1 MASRADRSLWH
12 ELKGK
17 DCASAVTATCQSL
30 DKTQSP
36 RRIRIARNHTLYE
49 GRPLAGL
56 DPAAYF
62 TRDELIHE
70 DFDSLRVNLARMLV
84 NAAHA
89 KIAGKQKPKT
99 QFVVNDG
106 DWSTKR
112 KAKKIERINEGIMLA
127 RQGPSSDA
135 WEECL
140 KAQLFAMVGDLG
152 AVKTTANVTDKR
164 IDIRAVPGWQLLV
177 DPVDAMGGQPLSLF
191 HVYPAD
197 KFKLA
202 DESPSKFRDGIIDS
216 ADLSDEPG
224 WASVFGRTSDVSR
237 VCLVREAWRL
247 QISART
253 KGRHAIAVGVEDLAD
268 GEEYTRDFFPFEFYV
283 WEQWLQGIYGTS
295 IVDSVYHLTM
305 EANAS
310 IERMSKAERVGSNQ
324 MVFVEEGTVKKEGLE
339 SNIAK
344 TIIEVQKGAM
354 SPTFNTPN
362 AISQSTVQWWQ
373 LLVGTSHD
381 VSGVSEM
388 SATGE
393 KQPGVNSAVGMRQLA
408 LLGTERFSVQWQA
421 YERRT
426 AVGQSRQ
433 NMACL
438 RELIAEIPGYK
449 VRLHGGDQMEELEAS
464 HFMLDDDMYVIQP
477 YPVSGVVNTPADR
490 QSLGDELYSQQ
501 IIGPTARAEIYSSK
515 DPESAISA
523 TNKWEQ
529 LISKYI
535 ESWLDAT
542 KESEQRG
549 AEGDPKAFRYR
560 PPIKWMPL
568 TDVIVQVAR
577 AWADAE
583 MDGCPDYNQQF
594 FIRFMGDCDR
604 YIEQMAAQ
612 QAARQQAMA
621 PPPVVPPMGGMPPE
635 VAAMGAPPGAP
646 IQ

>member
-1 MASRADRSLWH
+1 MARRIEPSLWH
-12 ELKGK
+12 ELRDDK
-17 DCASAVTATCQSL
+17 CASAVTATCQSL

-36 RRIRIARNHTLYE
+36 RRLRVVRNHSLYE

-70 DFDSLRVNLARMLV
+70 DFESLRVNLARMLV

-152 AVKTTANVTDKR
+152 AVKTTANVAEKR

-197 KFKLA
+197 KFKIA

-216 ADLSDEPG
+216 PDLSDEPG
-224 WASVFGRTSDVSR
+224 WAAVFGRTSDVSR

-247 QISART
+247 QISERT
-253 KGRHAIAVGVEDLAD
+253 KGRHAIIVGKEDLAD
-268 GEEYTRDFFPFEFYV
+268 GEAYERDFFPFEFYV

-295 IVDSVYHLTM
+295 IVDNVYQLTM

-310 IERMSKAERVGSNQ
+310 IERMSNAERVGSNQ
-324 MVFVEEGTVKKEGLE
+324 MVFIEEDTVKKEGLE

-344 TIIEVQKGAM
+344 TIVEYQKGAQ
-354 SPTFNTPN
+354 PPVFNTPN
-362 AISQSTVQWWQ
+362 AISASTVQWWQ
-373 LLVGTSHD
+373 LLISTGHD

-388 SATGE
+388 AATGE
-393 KQPGVNSAVGMRQLA
+393 KQPGVNSGTAMRTLS
-408 LLGTERFSVQWQA
+408 LLGTERFAVQWQA

-426 AVGQSRQ
+426 AVGQARQ

-438 RELIAEIPGYK
+438 RDLIAEVPDYK
-449 VRLHGGDQMEELEAS
+449 VKLHGGDMPEALKAS
-464 HFMLDDDMYVIQP
+464 DFMLDEDMYVIQP

-501 IIGPTARAEIYSSK
+501 IIGPTARAEIYRSK

-568 TDVIVQVAR
+568 ADVIVQVAR

-583 MDGCPDYNQQF
+583 MENCPDYNQQF
-594 FIRFMGDCDR
+594 FVRFMGDCDR
-604 YIEQMAAQ
+604 YIEDMAAKQAAQ
-612 QAARQQAMA
+612 QAAMA
-621 PPPVVPPMGGMPPE
+621 PPPQAMGVMPPMAPAP
-635 VAAMGAPPGAP
+635 MGAPAGEVL
-646 IQ
+646 Q